1 MRKEKTM
8 TNFEKILTNELAQ
21 RIYDIDPYEAQDADQ
36 TPESIAD
43 LITSDPLTVI
53 EFLVDMVEDLQA

>member
-1 MRKEKTM
+1 MINYEQV
-8 TNFEKILTNELAQ
+8 LVNELAN
-21 RIYDIDPYEAQDADQ
+21 RIIDLDFYGARDAEQ